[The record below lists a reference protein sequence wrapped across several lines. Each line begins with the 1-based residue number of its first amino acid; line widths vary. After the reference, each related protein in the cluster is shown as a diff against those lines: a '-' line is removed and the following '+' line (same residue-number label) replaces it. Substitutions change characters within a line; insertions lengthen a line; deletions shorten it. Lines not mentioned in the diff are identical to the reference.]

1 MNRKVI
7 TLMVGFIGLALG
19 FLSGFL
25 PPYLRGTHINT
36 CLIFG
41 VLLGIIV
48 FLPAITFAGMEW

>member
-1 MNRKVI
+1 MNRKMI
-7 TLMVGFIGLALG
+7 TLMVGFIGFALG

-25 PPYLRGTHINT
+25 PPYLSGTNIYT

-48 FLPAITFAGMEW
+48 FLPAITFGGMEW